1 MFYDLSLKFSDSEKK
16 YFNISLRNNNASNDA
31 LFILNINIANKQ
43 IKFSFRHIFWIR
55 DFELNLPN
63 QV

>member
-43 IKFSFRHIFWIR
+43 IKFSVRHIFWIR
-55 DFELNLPN
+55 DFELSLLN
-63 QV
+63 